1 MVSII
6 VVCFIRMPY
15 INNTKKKLFSSR
27 RTSAATKHYKGL
39 VGLGTVDD
47 VAVDNRA
54 GEVVRWCE

>member
-1 MVSII
+1 
-6 VVCFIRMPY
+6 MPY
-15 INNTKKKLFSSR
+15 INNTKKTLFSSR
-27 RTSAATKHYKGL
+27 RTSAAIKSYKGL